1 MNDTVHTF
9 DPSTRIVPN
18 EAHLA
23 RLHTASGQIDAPNF
37 GLSEREVA
45 KFAPLMRCALSE
57 WKALTRGLDDARL
70 VDLVRFFTLA
80 EALPGWQAR
89 ERSPVIAF
97 MAELRSRKAVPDD
110 LGAWIRAHSDNRFLP
125 WGSLLDRL

>member
-1 MNDTVHTF
+1 MNDTVQTF
-9 DPSTRIVPN
+9 DPSSRVVPN

-23 RLHTASGQIDAPNF
+23 RLQRASAQLDTPNF
-37 GLSEREVA
+37 GLSEREIA
-45 KFAPLMRCALSE
+45 KLAPLMRCALSE
-57 WKALTRGLDDARL
+57 WTTLAGGLDTTRL
-70 VDLVRFFTLA
+70 VDLIRLFTLA

-97 MAELRSRKAVPDD
+97 MAELRARNAVPED

-125 WGSLLDRL
+125 WGSLLDKL